1 MKVLG
6 ISCSF
11 WHDPSA
17 ALLVDGEI
25 VAAAEQ
31 ERFSRRKHAVGET
44 PVDAVKYCL
53 DVAGIRPD
61 EIDLVAYPWSIA
73 SIEQNRFKYVARAL
87 GRRPTK
93 ALKALVSARRQ
104 QRRRLDTLETVLGAL
119 GLEASY
125 GEKRPG
131 RVEVECVEHHLAHAS
146 SAYHFSGFD
155 ESAVLT
161 IDGMGEITTCL
172 FGLARQG
179 RIEKIHEIQ
188 KPDSLGLFYAAMTEY
203 LGFESNDGEYKVM
216 GMASYGDPSR
226 IDLDGIVTSKGG
238 DLRID
243 TDYVWSPREKRWR
256 PNKPFGKKLVE
267 RFGPPREGDEIDE
280 PYIHIAA
287 AVQRRLEE
295 ATLDLIDYHLKPVL
309 EKTRRLCFAGGCA
322 LNVVLN
328 RRLMAHPLIS
338 ELWVQPG
345 AGDSGLS
352 LGAASY
358 AAARRGE
365 RIKPQR
371 HAYLGPRATTA
382 EVTRE
387 LDSLRIPYELLED
400 APARAA
406 ELLAQGEVVAW
417 FQGRMEWGPRALGN
431 RSILGHPGKRGV
443 ADDINARIKYR
454 ERWRPFCPSILEEH
468 AADVLGSSHPSPFMT
483 HSFTVNPAWKER
495 IPEVV
500 HVDGTA
506 RPQVVSKET
515 NPRYHRLI
523 SEFERRTGLPCVVN
537 TSLNRR
543 GEPIVMTPKD
553 ALAMFYGCGLEFLIM
568 EDVLVTKRRG

>member
-6 ISCSF
+6 VSCSF

-17 ALLVDGEI
+17 ALIVDGEI

-31 ERFSRRKHAVGET
+31 ERFSRRKHAVGEI
-44 PVDAVKYCL
+44 PVDAVRYCL
-53 DVAGIRPD
+53 EAAKIRPED
-61 EIDLVAYPWSIA
+61 VDLVAYPWSIS
-73 SIEQNRFKYVARAL
+73 SIEQNRFRYVARAL
-87 GRRPTK
+87 GRRTSK

-104 QRRRLDTLETVLGAL
+104 QKRRLEK
-119 GLEASY
+119 LEAVLTAIGLKPSY
-125 GEKRPG
+125 GGKKAG
-131 RVEVECVEHHLAHAS
+131 HVEVECVEHHLAHAS

-155 ESAVLT
+155 ESAVMT

-172 FGLARQG
+172 FGLARG
-179 RIEKIHEIQ
+179 GKIEKIHEIQ

-203 LGFESNDGEYKVM
+203 LGFEHNDGEYKVM
-216 GMASYGDPSR
+216 GMASYGDASR
-226 IDLDGIVTSKGG
+226 IDLDGIVTTTGG

-243 TDYVWSPREKRWR
+243 TDYVWTPREKRWR
-256 PNKPFGKKLVE
+256 ADKPFGKKLVE

-287 AVQRRLEE
+287 AVQKRLED
-295 ATLDLIDYHLKPVL
+295 ATFDLLDYHLKPVL

-328 RRLMAHPLIS
+328 RKLMGHPLVQ

-365 RIKPQR
+365 RVKPQK
-371 HAYLGPRATTA
+371 HAYLGPRSTTD
-382 EVTRE
+382 EVRRE
-387 LDSLRIPYELLED
+387 LDSLLIPYEVLED
-400 APARAA
+400 APAKAA
-406 ELLAQGEVVAW
+406 ELLAAGEVVAW

-443 ADDINARIKYR
+443 ADDINGRIKYR
-454 ERWRPFCPSILEEH
+454 ERWRPFCPSVLEER
-468 AADVLGSSHPSPFMT
+468 AASVLGSRHPSPFMT
-483 HSFTVNPAWKER
+483 HSFVVSQEWKDK

-506 RPQVVSKET
+506 RPQVVSRET
-515 NPRYHRLI
+515 NPRFHRLI

-553 ALAMFYGCGLEFLIM
+553 ALAMFYGSGLEFLVM

>member
-6 ISCSF
+6 LSCSF

-25 VAAAEQ
+25 VAAVEQ
-31 ERFSRRKHAVGET
+31 ERFSRRKHAIGEI
-44 PVDAVKYCL
+44 PVDAAKYCL
-53 DVAGIRPD
+53 DVAGIRAD
-61 EIDLVAYPWSIA
+61 EIDVVAYPWSIA

-104 QRRRLDTLETVLGAL
+104 QRRRMEKLDATLAAL
-119 GLEASY
+119 GVA
-125 GEKRPG
+125 PG
-131 RVEVECVEHHLAHAS
+131 KIEVECVEHHLAHAS

-155 ESAVLT
+155 EAAVLT

-179 RIEKIHEIQ
+179 KIEKIHEIQ

-203 LGFESNDGEYKVM
+203 LGFEHNDGEYKVM
-216 GMASYGDPSR
+216 GMASYGDASKV
-226 IDLDGIVTSKGG
+226 DLDGIVTSKDG

-243 TDYVWSPREKRWR
+243 TDYVWTPREKRWR
-256 PNKPFGKKLVE
+256 SDKPFGKKLVE
-267 RFGPPREGDEIDE
+267 RLGPPREGDEIDE

-287 AVQRRLEE
+287 AVQKRLEDAALE
-295 ATLDLIDYHLKPVL
+295 LLDYHLRPVL

-328 RRLMAHPLIS
+328 RKLMAHPLVK

-365 RIKPQR
+365 RVKPQT
-371 HAYLGPRATTA
+371 HAYLGPRSTTD
-382 EVTRE
+382 EVMKE
-387 LDSLRIPYELLED
+387 LDSLRIPYERLED

-406 ELLAQGEVVAW
+406 ELLAHGEVVAW

-454 ERWRPFCPSILEEH
+454 ERWRPFCPSVLEEK

-483 HSFTVNPAWKER
+483 HSFVVNPAWKER

-506 RPQVVSKET
+506 RPQVVSKAT
-515 NPRYHRLI
+515 NPRFHRLI

-553 ALAMFYGCGLEFLIM
+553 ALAMFYGSGLEFLVL
-568 EDVLVTKRRG
+568 EDVLVTKRRA

>member
-25 VAAAEQ
+25 VAAVEQ
-31 ERFSRRKHAVGET
+31 ERFSRRKHAIGEI

-61 EIDLVAYPWSIA
+61 QIDVVAYPWSIA

-87 GRRPTK
+87 ARRPGK

-104 QRRRLDTLETVLGAL
+104 QRRRMEK
-119 GLEASY
+119 LEATLSAI
-125 GEKRPG
+125 GVAPG
-131 RVEVECVEHHLAHAS
+131 KIEVECVEHHLAHAS
-146 SAYHFSGFD
+146 SAYHFSGFE

-161 IDGMGEITTCL
+161 VDGMGEITTCL
-172 FGLARQG
+172 FGLGQRG

-203 LGFESNDGEYKVM
+203 LGFEHNDGEYKVM
-216 GMASYGDPSR
+216 GMASYGDASK
-226 IDLDGIVTSKGG
+226 IDLDGIVTVKNG

-243 TDYVWSPREKRWR
+243 TDYVWTPREKRWD
-256 PNKPFGKKLVE
+256 PAKPFGKKLVE
-267 RFGPPREGDEIDE
+267 RFGPPRDNEDIDE

-287 AVQRRLEE
+287 AVQKKLED
-295 ATLDLIDYHLKPVL
+295 ATLELVDYHLKPVL
-309 EKTRRLCFAGGCA
+309 EKTSRLCFAGGCA
-322 LNVVLN
+322 LNVILN
-328 RRLMAHPLIS
+328 RKLMAHPLVD

-358 AAARRGE
+358 VAARRGD

-371 HAYLGPRATTA
+371 HAYWGPRTTTD
-382 EVTRE
+382 EVAKE
-387 LDSLRIPYELLED
+387 LDSLRIPYERLED

-406 ELLAQGEVVAW
+406 ELLAKGEVVAW

-431 RSILGHPGKRGV
+431 RSILGHPGKKGT

-454 ERWRPFCPSILEEH
+454 ERWRPFCPSLLEE
-468 AADVLGSSHPSPFMT
+468 AGPDILGSSHPSPFMT
-483 HSFTVNPAWKER
+483 HSFAVNPAWKDR
-495 IPEVV
+495 VPEIV

-506 RPQVVSKET
+506 RPQLVSKET
-515 NPRYHRLI
+515 NPRFHRLI
-523 SEFERRTGLPCVVN
+523 SEFQRLTGLPVVIS

-543 GEPIVMTPKD
+543 GEPVVMTPKD
-553 ALAMFYGCGLEFLIM
+553 ALAMFYGSGLEFLVM
-568 EDVLVTKRRG
+568 EDILVTKRR